1 MILTTNIFVLYRTKI
16 PLSKMTALPLF
27 WVQTSQESQPARD
40 YFPLCFFPHI
50 ITTTFSRQ
58 EIFPKKKKRSLE
70 LQVNVKKREHMMRIR
85 KMIMIDARSLHVKLF
100 FGHAPR
106 MKPIRITILSAHMGG
121 ELNLMCFLE
130 KLCGKKSCFL
140 KKNINRY

>member
-1 MILTTNIFVLYRTKI
+1 
-16 PLSKMTALPLF
+16 
-27 WVQTSQESQPARD
+27 
-40 YFPLCFFPHI
+40 
-50 ITTTFSRQ
+50 
-58 EIFPKKKKRSLE
+58 
-70 LQVNVKKREHMMRIR
+70 MRIR

-106 MKPIRITILSAHMGG
+106 MKIIRITILSAHMGG

-140 KKNINRY
+140 KKKISTGTNYPKSQFSFESFDHAKMKAMGTLTFKRNVEVEPALVANTVTKH

>member
-1 MILTTNIFVLYRTKI
+1 MILTTNKFVLYRTKI

-27 WVQTSQESQPARD
+27 CAVECKLHKNHNQQEITSLFFFHINNYNYYFPARV
-40 YFPLCFFPHI
+40 
-50 ITTTFSRQ
+50 FSEEEKEKPRTPSKS
-58 EIFPKKKKRSLE
+58 EKK
-70 LQVNVKKREHMMRIR
+70 EHMMRIR
-85 KMIMIDARSLHVKLF
+85 KMVMIDAHSLHVKLF

-121 ELNLMCFLE
+121 QLNLMRFLE

-140 KKNINRY
+140 KKCQ